1 MNMSRRAIGWG
12 LATVLVA
19 ASGRRARAA
28 LFAEDFSAVVARV
41 LPAVVNIAAII
52 MPSPGSGGDA
62 GDPAGSVHD
71 THNLGSG
78 LIIDASGLI
87 VTNRHVV
94 DGASLITVTLQN
106 GLSFRGALLASAA
119 HADIALIKIDAPTRL
134 IAVPLG
140 DSGKLRVGEPVFAIG
155 NPLGLGG
162 TVTSGIISALD
173 RDIVSTPYDDF
184 IQTDAAINHGN
195 SGGPLFDR
203 NGNVI
208 GINTAFE
215 TPGGAANGSV
225 GLGFAIPSN
234 EAAFVVGQL
243 RAFGF
248 VRAGWFGVVAQALT
262 PELAEAEGLDV
273 PRGAIISSIDPAG
286 PAARTDLRPGDVVVA
301 VNGSP
306 IADVRAL
313 WRAAAVLPSGTFAT
327 LRVWRAGKPRD
338 VKVGVMDWPGDDDGK
353 RALPATGQSLRS
365 QDPQPLEL
373 GARLAASG
381 GHGVLVQAV
390 QTSGSAMASGIRP
403 GDVILQ
409 VQGTVVA
416 DPARVASLLDAAR
429 ASGRRFAAVLVQR
442 ADGQDWVAVPLVA
455 DP

>member
-1 MNMSRRAIGWG
+1 MGWALG
-12 LATVLVA
+12 ALLFA
-19 ASGRRARAA
+19 AFAPTSRAA
-28 LFAEDFSAVVARV
+28 LFDQDFSSVVARV
-41 LPAVVNIAAII
+41 LPAVVNIAAVI
-52 MPSPGSGGDA
+52 MPGAGAGGDA
-62 GDPAGSVHD
+62 GNAAGTVHD

-78 LIIDASGLI
+78 LIIDPSGLI

-94 DGASLITVTLQN
+94 EGASLITVTLQN
-106 GLSFRGALLASAA
+106 GLSYRGALLATAA

-140 DSGKLRVGEPVFAIG
+140 DSTKLRVGEPVFAIG

-225 GLGFAIPSN
+225 GLGFAIPAN
-234 EAAFVVGQL
+234 EASFVVGQL

-248 VRAGWFGVVAQALT
+248 VRAGWFGVVVQALT

-273 PRGAIISSIDPAG
+273 PRGAIISTIDPTG
-286 PAARTDLRPGDVVVA
+286 PAVHSDLRPGDVVVA
-301 VNGSP
+301 VNGAA

-313 WRAAAVLPSGTFAT
+313 WRAAAVLQAGTVAT
-327 LRVWRAGKPRD
+327 LRVWRGGRPRD
-338 VKVGVMDWPGDDDGK
+338 VKVGVVDWPGDDDAK

-365 QDPQPLEL
+365 QDPQPLDL
-373 GARLAASG
+373 GAQLAASG

-390 QTSGSAMASGIRP
+390 QTTGSAMASGIRP
-403 GDVILQ
+403 GDMILQ

-416 DPARVASLLDAAR
+416 DPARVDSLLDAAR

-442 ADGQDWVAVPLVA
+442 PDGQDWVAVPLVA

>member
-1 MNMSRRAIGWG
+1 MGWALG
-12 LATVLVA
+12 ALLFA
-19 ASGRRARAA
+19 AFAPTSRAA
-28 LFAEDFSAVVARV
+28 LFDQDFSSVVARV
-41 LPAVVNIAAII
+41 LPAVVNIAAVI
-52 MPSPGSGGDA
+52 MPGAGAGGDA
-62 GDPAGSVHD
+62 GSAAGTVHD

-78 LIIDASGLI
+78 LIIDPSGLI

-94 DGASLITVTLQN
+94 EGASLITVTLQN
-106 GLSFRGALLASAA
+106 GLSYRGALLATAA

-140 DSGKLRVGEPVFAIG
+140 DSTKLRVGEPVFAIG

-225 GLGFAIPSN
+225 GLGFAIPAN
-234 EAAFVVGQL
+234 EASFVVGQL

-248 VRAGWFGVVAQALT
+248 VRAGWFGVVVQALT

-273 PRGAIISSIDPAG
+273 PRGAIISTIDPTG
-286 PAARTDLRPGDVVVA
+286 PAVHSDLRPGDVVVA
-301 VNGSP
+301 VNGAA

-313 WRAAAVLPSGTFAT
+313 WRAAAVLQAGTVAT
-327 LRVWRAGKPRD
+327 LRVWRGGRPRD
-338 VKVGVMDWPGDDDGK
+338 VKVGVVDWPGDDDAK

-365 QDPQPLEL
+365 QDPQPLDL
-373 GARLAASG
+373 GAQLAASG

-390 QTSGSAMASGIRP
+390 QTTGSAMASGIRP
-403 GDVILQ
+403 GDMILQ

-416 DPARVASLLDAAR
+416 DPARVDSLLDAAR

-442 ADGQDWVAVPLVA
+442 PDGQDWVAVPLVA